1 MAVHNHFIGNHRGGG
16 STASTT
22 SKSSYFT
29 TDPPHYTLVAPSF
42 ATRLRK
48 SLALDIF
55 VGAIP
60 KCRWTKMT
68 LIITKTSTIQFVSR
82 SNVSFSFVVKIISF
96 IRILVSPLLE
106 RAILKEALIKRQDI
120 VFT

>member
-1 MAVHNHFIGNHRGGG
+1 
-16 STASTT
+16 
-22 SKSSYFT
+22 
-29 TDPPHYTLVAPSF
+29 
-42 ATRLRK
+42 
-48 SLALDIF
+48 
-55 VGAIP
+55 
-60 KCRWTKMT
+60 MT

-120 VFT
+120 VFTWLLERGFVVVILAECIN